1 MSDAFTPTPKPT
13 GNPPPTVNVWLV
25 ALLLL
30 VVAALM
36 LRNAGIFPSALHNP
50 LADSRPVTPRGEL
63 ADDEKSTIEIFQQAS
78 PSVVH
83 IVTSSQQFTR
93 QGFRLRALE
102 IPEGT
107 GSGFVWDIDGH
118 VVTNYHVIRNASS
131 AKVTLA
137 DNTSWQAR
145 LVGYEPDKDLAV
157 LKIDAPQ
164 SHLKPLPIGESANLQ
179 VGQKVFAI
187 GNPFGLD
194 RTLTTGV
201 ISGLGREIESASGR
215 PIEGVIQTDA
225 AINPGNSGGPLLD
238 SAGRLIGV
246 NTAIYSP
253 SGTSA
258 GIGFA
263 VPVDIVN
270 QFVPELI
277 RNGHVERAGL
287 GVSLVPDATAREF
300 GVERGVLI
308 GQVIEGGAADQ
319 AGVRGSELQQG
330 KFIAGDLLIGINER
344 PVEKTSDLLKILG
357 NHRVGDE
364 VKLSLIRDGEPI
376 TVTAH
381 LQPLRSK

>member
-1 MSDAFTPTPKPT
+1 MVDITSLDRRSTSS
-13 GNPPPTVNVWLV
+13 PPPTTVNVWLV

-36 LRNAGIFPSALHNP
+36 LRNAGLFPRSLHNRY
-50 LADSRPVTPRGEL
+50 ADSKPITPRGDL
-63 ADDEKSTIEIFQQAS
+63 ADDEKSTIEIFRAAS

-83 IVTSSQQFTR
+83 IETTR
-93 QGFRLRALE
+93 TPRRDLRLRATE

-107 GSGFVWDIDGH
+107 GTGFIWDDQGH
-118 VVTNYHVIRNASS
+118 VVTNYHVIRNADAAEIS
-131 AKVTLA
+131 LA
-137 DNTSWQAR
+137 DNTTWQAR

-157 LKIDAPQ
+157 LKIEAPK
-164 SHLKPLPIGESANLQ
+164 SHLKPLPIGESANLE

-187 GNPFGLD
+187 GNPFGFD

-201 ISGLGREIESASGR
+201 IGGLGREITSVSGR

-277 RNGHVERAGL
+277 RNGRVERAGL
-287 GVSLVPDATAREF
+287 GISPAPDALAKSF
-300 GVERGVLI
+300 GIEQGVLI
-308 GQVIEGGAADQ
+308 GSVIEDGAAAQ
-319 AGVRGSELQQG
+319 AGVRASQTSRG
-330 KFIAGDLLIGINER
+330 KLYLGDILLAIDDRPINS
-344 PVEKTSDLLKILG
+344 TNDLFKVLDG
-357 NHRVGDE
+357 RRVGED
-364 VKLSLIRDGEPI
+364 VTLTLLRDGEKI
-376 TVTAH
+376 SVKAK
-381 LQPLRSK
+381 LQALRRK